1 MTDEN
6 VPSAR
11 RATEIAP
18 AIPASL
24 TFYYDKGSAYNETDS
39 QNEQNGRI
47 FGKKIF
53 RALNADSF
61 NGELEEPVITIQ
73 DTPTAYGHV
82 TVGKAW
88 SVKDERQR
96 ELNIAAG
103 TLQRPIEEVAATMLH
118 EMVHLYNLQH
128 EIQDCSRGGTYHNK
142 KFRDE
147 AQKHM
152 LTIERHEKYGWTVTK
167 PTEELIDYII
177 NKGWEDIMMNRA
189 SFPFSISGGRK
200 GKSTGEDGTGNH
212 EAKEQQQEI
221 CMSEVQNDHQSNTS
235 GQCGMRGLRY
245 PV

>member
-1 MTDEN
+1 MKQTVRTSRTAGYLE
-6 VPSAR
+6 
-11 RATEIAP
+11 
-18 AIPASL
+18 
-24 TFYYDKGSAYNETDS
+24 
-39 QNEQNGRI
+39 
-47 FGKKIF
+47 KIF
-53 RALNADSF
+53 RSLNADSF

-82 TVGKAW
+82 TVSKAW
-88 SVKDERQR
+88 SVKGEHQR

-152 LTIERHEKYGWTVTK
+152 LTIEHHEKYGWTVTK

-189 SFPFSISGGRK
+189 SFPFPISGGRK
-200 GKSTGEDGTGNH
+200 GKSTGEDGTETTKPKSNSRKYVCPKCKTIIR
-212 EAKEQQQEI
+212 ATRAVN
-221 CMSEVQNDHQSNTS
+221 EV
-235 GQCGMRGLRY
+235 CGDCDIPFELE
-245 PV
+245 V

>member
-1 MTDEN
+1 MKQTVRTSRTAGYLE
-6 VPSAR
+6 
-11 RATEIAP
+11 
-18 AIPASL
+18 
-24 TFYYDKGSAYNETDS
+24 
-39 QNEQNGRI
+39 
-47 FGKKIF
+47 KIF

-88 SVKDERQR
+88 SVKDEHQR

-118 EMVHLYNLQH
+118 EMVHLYNL
-128 EIQDCSRGGTYHNK
+128 
-142 KFRDE
+142 
-147 AQKHM
+147 
-152 LTIERHEKYGWTVTK
+152 LTIEHHEKYGWTVTK

-200 GKSTGEDGTGNH
+200 GKSTGEDGTETTKPKSNSRKYVCPKCKTIIRATRAVNVVCGDCDIPF
-212 EAKEQQQEI
+212 EL
-221 CMSEVQNDHQSNTS
+221 EV
-235 GQCGMRGLRY
+235 
-245 PV
+245 